1 MKRKSLVFAV
11 LAAAVSAAAV
21 AAVSLAAGGGAS
33 ARSVTFHL
41 VEKGQAFH
49 FVDNP
54 PSGAATQTASLGDMF
69 VFTSNLFTTGGK
81 RAGVLGAYCV
91 ITAGGKEERSEC
103 TGSFSLAG
111 GQLHAI
117 VALRGEPRV
126 TKIGII
132 GGTGAYEG
140 ARGSIVSVTRKS
152 NDNISDDTVHL
163 LLP

>member
-33 ARSVTFHL
+33 PRSVTFHL

-69 VFTSNLFTTGGK
+69 VFTSNLFTTSGK

-91 ITAGGKEERSEC
+91 ITAGGKQERSEC

-117 VALRGEPRV
+117 VARYLREHPEWWDEAMSIL
-126 TKIGII
+126 TFNALN
-132 GGTGAYEG
+132 TSC
-140 ARGSIVSVTRKS
+140 GSLSPFAKS
-152 NDNISDDTVHL
+152 D
-163 LLP
+163 